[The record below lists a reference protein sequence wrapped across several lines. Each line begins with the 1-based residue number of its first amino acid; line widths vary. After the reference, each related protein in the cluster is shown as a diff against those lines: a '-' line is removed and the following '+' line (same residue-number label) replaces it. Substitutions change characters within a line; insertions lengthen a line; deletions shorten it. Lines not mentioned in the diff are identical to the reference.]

1 MLMKAIVVDKN
12 YGSVTPEE
20 IEVVQKAYAQ
30 AGILVDAQN
39 FTTET
44 EIIAGC
50 ADADVLL
57 CTGNPPI
64 TRNVMTALPRLK
76 YIQRFGIGVNSID
89 LEAATDLGKI
99 VLSLPGFCAK
109 ELADVATA
117 FIMGLL
123 RNTVYYDREIRK
135 GNWPKC
141 TYLMPLDVRELTL
154 GLYGFG
160 AAGQHLYEV
169 FHGGYHTKV
178 IACDPYLPEPV
189 KEKYPDV
196 DFVDFDT
203 LVEKSDILSIH
214 VGLTPET
221 FHVFNKDTF
230 KKMRSNA
237 LIINTARGP
246 IIDQKDLAW
255 ALENGVIRGAGLDT
269 VEVEP
274 IAQDDPLLKLDNVIL
289 SAHCG
294 SYGIGAKKAQIEAV
308 CQLVPTAVTAGKL
321 PSRNVANKGILA
333 KNIGLVFI

>member
-1 MLMKAIVVDKN
+1 M
-12 YGSVTPEE
+12 
-20 IEVVQKAYAQ
+20 
-30 AGILVDAQN
+30 
-39 FTTET
+39 
-44 EIIAGC
+44 
-50 ADADVLL
+50 
-57 CTGNPPI
+57 
-64 TRNVMTALPRLK
+64 
-76 YIQRFGIGVNSID
+76 
-89 LEAATDLGKI
+89 
-99 VLSLPGFCAK
+99 
-109 ELADVATA
+109 
-117 FIMGLL
+117 
-123 RNTVYYDREIRK
+123 
-135 GNWPKC
+135 
-141 TYLMPLDVRELTL
+141 
-154 GLYGFG
+154 
-160 AAGQHLYEV
+160 
-169 FHGGYHTKV
+169 
-178 IACDPYLPEPV
+178 